1 MRFSLVPLPVPVTP
15 MPMVTPFTY
24 QDNASYLEV
33 LSSLANK
40 VEELTD
46 FSQAIQSYVELVVGS
61 NNNVAIPVSSSVG
74 AFAPGEPLLPDT
86 PWPFVSYVNTSNT
99 VITINGVDV
108 GPSVVASFLWDGV
121 QWNHAIVAAADPGT
135 ITPGDIGAATAAQG
149 ALADTA
155 SQPGHVHPQ
164 ADVAGLGSAALQPS
178 TAFATAAQGLLAD
191 TASQPGHGHQAADVA
206 GLGSAALQ
214 PSTAF
219 ATAAQGLLADTASQ
233 PGHVHP
239 QADVAGLGSA
249 ALQPSTAF
257 ATAAQGS
264 KADSASQPGHGH
276 QAADVAGLGSAA
288 LHSWSELGGIGGRL
302 AKNDGSQSIY
312 PDQVSVTMALDLAT
326 GGVSFDSAN
335 GGGLKVPVAGWYL
348 VSALGYCTGGT
359 NYGSAVYVMR
369 WRVGVSTRIAR
380 AYAYMEP
387 NNQIDATSCVTQLF
401 YLEANDIITL
411 QMRGW
416 GPAAAAY
423 GGAAKDSCALTVV
436 KIGA

>member
-33 LSSLANK
+33 LSSLTNK
-40 VEELTD
+40 VGELTD

-86 PWPFVSYVNTSNT
+86 PWPFVSYVNTSNA

-108 GPSVVASFLWDGV
+108 GPSVVASFLWDGA
-121 QWNHAIVAAADPGT
+121 QWIHAIVAAADPGA

-155 SQPGHVHPQ
+155 SQPGHGHQ
-164 ADVAGLGSAALQPS
+164 AAEVAGLGTAALQPS
-178 TAFATAAQGLLAD
+178 TAFATATQG
-191 TASQPGHGHQAADVA
+191 T
-206 GLGSAALQ
+206 
-214 PSTAF
+214 
-219 ATAAQGLLADTASQ
+219 
-233 PGHVHP
+233 
-239 QADVAGLGSA
+239 
-249 ALQPSTAF
+249 
-257 ATAAQGS
+257 

-276 QAADVAGLGSAA
+276 VAADVAGLGSAA
-288 LHSWSELGGIGGRL
+288 LHSWSELSGIGGRL
-302 AKNDGSQSIY
+302 AKSDGSQSIY
-312 PDQVSVTMALDLAT
+312 PDQVSVTMALDVAT
-326 GGVSFDSAN
+326 GGVTFDSAN

-380 AYAYMEP
+380 AYAYMDP

-416 GPAAAAY
+416 GPSAAAY
-423 GGAAKDSCALTVV
+423 GGAAKDGCALTVV